1 MNALRKA
8 CVVTVCFAFVNVI
21 CLHSVSHGQT
31 VVIMAAGGESHSIAL
46 KSDGTVWGW
55 GANGSGQAG
64 NGEVGDNQLNPVQV
78 IALTG
83 YLEDITAIAVGT
95 SYWLNQGGH
104 TLARKN
110 DGTVWAWG
118 YGLYG
123 QLGDGAGISRSIPV
137 QMTDA
142 SDPSG
147 YLTGIVAVGAG
158 DYHSSIV
165 KSDGTNEA
173 RFSPVPVSGLTNVKA
188 VSGGAYH
195 TLALKNDTTVWAWGA
210 MEADSLE
217 MGQSE
222 DIPLKIHLCR

>member
-1 MNALRKA
+1 MNTVRKA

-21 CLHSVSHGQT
+21 CLPSVSHGQT
-31 VVIMAAGGESHSIAL
+31 GVIMAAGGESHSIAL
-46 KSDGTVWGW
+46 KNDGTVWGW

-83 YLEDITAIAVGT
+83 YLEGITAIAVGT

-118 YGLYG
+118 YGLSG

-137 QMTDA
+137 QMADA
-142 SDPSG
+142 SDPTG
-147 YLTGIVAVGAG
+147 YLTGVTAVGAG
-158 DYHSSIV
+158 DYHSIIV
-165 KSDGTNEA
+165 KSDGTVWTCGNNDYGQIGDGTNEE
-173 RFSPVPVSGLTNVKA
+173 RFTPVPVSGLTNVTA
-188 VSGGAYH
+188 VAG
-195 TLALKNDTTVWAWGA
+195 
-210 MEADSLE
+210 SLPYPGTQE
-217 MGQSE
+217 
-222 DIPLKIHLCR
+222 